1 MTTDSKGVAG
11 KSALR
16 KLSRA
21 ERRIQLLDT
30 ALLIVQEEGAD
41 RLTMGRLAE
50 RAGVSKPV
58 AYDHFR
64 TREDLLVELYR
75 ALDMKQMNA
84 LKDALTVGKRSPE
97 ETAQLLAGAYIHC
110 SADTGGE
117 WHAVGAALAGSKEMD
132 AVHQDL
138 LDVYAQLFTSVL
150 KPYSTLSSAD
160 LKRHCIGL
168 IGAGEALSAAM
179 VRGNCS
185 EREAA
190 DTFSSLIQSGLHTP

>member
-1 MTTDSKGVAG
+1 MTIDSRGAAG
-11 KSALR
+11 KPALR

-30 ALLIVQEEGAD
+30 ALLIVQDEGAD

-64 TREDLLVELYR
+64 TRAELLVELYR
-75 ALDMKQMNA
+75 ELDMKQLNA
-84 LKDALTVGKRSPE
+84 LKDALTLGKRSPE
-97 ETAQLLAGAYIHC
+97 GTAQLLAGAYIHC
-110 SADTGGE
+110 SADTSGE

-138 LDVYAQLFTSVL
+138 LDVYAELFTSVL
-150 KPYSTLSSAD
+150 KPYSTLSMAD

-185 EREAA
+185 EGEAA
-190 DTFSSLIQSGLHTP
+190 DTFSSLIKSGLHTP